1 MQKKWKVVLGVVGA
15 LALVGFVLPQA
26 ALAYGGPGGAKGRSD
41 VTTSGAGQYGT
52 PVYSS
57 GGYYYSNVDG
67 TLSAE
72 EEEALLM
79 ALDDEY
85 KALATYLGVMDQF
98 GEVYPFVSIAQS
110 EESHIAALVR
120 LFDKYG
126 LDVPENEWIGNTP
139 EFDSVE
145 DACAAGVTAE
155 TENAALYDE
164 LFSMVDNPDI
174 VQVFTRLSTASETSH
189 LPAFAAC
196 EEGDGT
202 YVPVGTGPSGEVG
215 GFGSAGGWRGGR

>member
-15 LALVGFVLPQA
+15 LALVGFILPQA
-26 ALAYGGPGGAKGRSD
+26 ALAYGGPGGSKGRGNM
-41 VTTSGAGQYGT
+41 TSSEMGRVGAQAYG
-52 PVYSS
+52 S
-57 GGYYYSNVDG
+57 GGYYYTADS
-67 TLSAE
+67 TLSTE
-72 EEEALLM
+72 EEDALLM

-126 LDVPENEWIGNTP
+126 IDVPENEWIGNTP

-145 DACAAGVTAE
+145 QACAAGVVAE

-174 VQVFTRLSTASETSH
+174 VQVFTRLSTASETRH

-196 EEGDGT
+196 AEGDGT

-215 GFGSAGGWRGGR
+215 GFGGVGGYRGGR